1 MGYRPR
7 RSSRKN
13 NTTLRLSAI
22 IVTLVIAIATGGVGF
37 FGGCAQL
44 AQLLPGAL
52 TQRFSNAASVSTL
65 GDIPA
70 YSGSATV
77 YINANTAHPQG
88 TPTFASEEISRAQSG
103 AFTEFSRL
111 DYLGRCG
118 AALACLGQETLPT
131 KPRESISHVYPSGW
145 DQRSYEFIDEGRSL
159 QSLPSGCFLP
169 LRRKRQRVQPHHRN
183 TSHECRRHGTS
194 RRANRALH

>member
-13 NTTLRLSAI
+13 NTTQRLAAI
-22 IVTLVIAIATGGVGF
+22 IVTLVIAIVTGGVGS

-44 AQLLPGAL
+44 TQLLSGAL

-77 YINANTAHPQG
+77 YINADTAHPQG
-88 TPTFASEEISRAQSG
+88 TPTFTLEEISRAQTG

-111 DYLGRCG
+111 D
-118 AALACLGQETLPT
+118 
-131 KPRESISHVYPSGW
+131 
-145 DQRSYEFIDEGRSL
+145 
-159 QSLPSGCFLP
+159 
-169 LRRKRQRVQPHHRN
+169 
-183 TSHECRRHGTS
+183 
-194 RRANRALH
+194 

>member
-22 IVTLVIAIATGGVGF
+22 IVTLVIAIATGGVGS

-77 YINANTAHPQG
+77 YINADTAHPQG
-88 TPTFASEEISRAQSG
+88 APAFTLEEISARLPRPLR
-103 AFTEFSRL
+103 SRPHL
-111 DYLGRCG
+111 PGTRN
-118 AALACLGQETLPT
+118 ATHPTAREHLACVPQWVGSAQL
-131 KPRESISHVYPSGW
+131 RVY
-145 DQRSYEFIDEGRSL
+145 RRRRSL
-159 QSLPSGCFLP
+159 QPLPLDRLLP
-169 LRRKRQRVQPHHRN
+169 LRRK
-183 TSHECRRHGTS
+183 
-194 RRANRALH
+194 

>member
-13 NTTLRLSAI
+13 NTTQRLSAI
-22 IVTLVIAIATGGVGF
+22 IVTLVIAIAAGGVGS

-77 YINANTAHPQG
+77 YINADTAHPQG
-88 TPTFASEEISRAQSG
+88 TPAFTLEEISRAQSG
-103 AFTEFSRL
+103 AFTEFFRL

-118 AALACLGQETLPT
+118 AALACLG
-131 KPRESISHVYPSGW
+131 KK
-145 DQRSYEFIDEGRSL
+145 RSPPNRARASRMYTPVG
-159 QSLPSGCFLP
+159 
-169 LRRKRQRVQPHHRN
+169 
-183 TSHECRRHGTS
+183 GTS
-194 RRANRALH
+194 AATSLSTKAFSTIAAT

>member
-22 IVTLVIAIATGGVGF
+22 IVTLVIAIATGGVGS

-77 YINANTAHPQG
+77 YINADTAHPQG
-88 TPTFASEEISRAQSG
+88 APAFTLEEISRAQSG

-111 DYLGRCG
+111 DTPAAAEPLSPVWDKKRCPPNRAKVSRMYIPAG
-118 AALACLGQETLPT
+118 GTSAATSLST
-131 KPRESISHVYPSGW
+131 KAFSTTAVIW
-145 DQRSYEFIDEGRSL
+145 
-159 QSLPSGCFLP
+159 LPSP
-169 LRRKRQRVQPHHRN
+169 SAEKMT
-183 TSHECRRHGTS
+183 TSATSSPEHEP
-194 RRANRALH
+194 